1 MKAQFQTLLRD
12 VATARR
18 TGSLSG
24 SATLESANSTSTEPV
39 NKVFSLLFSRGKLL
53 GCEYAG
59 RSGAAALVQ
68 LLDAQTVA
76 KARWFP
82 MRDDALANTE
92 PLMPPEQLL
101 FLMDGSSF
109 DAPTI
114 PASGS
119 ANSTGF
125 DMLKRHAAEVFQEF
139 FGDSAQDRV
148 NRIFSGMGPTATS
161 AELAG
166 ACSKAL
172 EPLLGE
178 GMAQSYFKRFQ

>member
-18 TGSLSG
+18 SGSLSG
-24 SATLESANSTSTEPV
+24 SAALESLNSSSAEPI
-39 NKVFSLLFSRGKLL
+39 NKVFSMLFSRGKLL

-59 RSGAAALVQ
+59 RSGAAALMQ

-109 DAPTI
+109 DVPTN
-114 PASGS
+114 PSSGL
-119 ANSTGF
+119 ANPIGF
-125 DMLKRHAAEVFQEF
+125 DTLKRHAAEVFQEF

-148 NRIFSGMGPTATS
+148 NRIFSDLGPTSTS
-161 AELAG
+161 AELAH
-166 ACSKAL
+166 ALSKAL

-178 GMAQSYFKRFQ
+178 GMAQSYFKKFH